1 MENNKRKAVVELTF
15 TQTGEFEAYR
25 AAQEWLNAGGF
36 SWGQGQR
43 GAPCGI
49 LFGDFIIAKWKNLT
63 LAERRECHGELTGD
77 HRQGPVTIVI
87 FADAPPAAVRAAQAN
102 CKDLVRTIE
111 AASVGAQP

>member
-1 MENNKRKAVVELTF
+1 MENDKRAIVVELTF
-15 TQTGEFEAYR
+15 TQDGEFEAYR

-63 LAERRECHGELTGD
+63 IAERRECHGELTGD
-77 HRQGPVTIVI
+77 HRLGPVTVRI
-87 FADAPPAAVRAAQAN
+87 FADAHPDAIRAATAN
-102 CKDLVRTIE
+102 CKVLPEMR
-111 AASVGAQP
+111 SPSR